1 MLVLLHSALECNRA
15 IKLTSSSK
23 QSCHRSPAQRGPITH
38 LVVMPPRTVQV
49 VGAVNLKYLSLS
61 CLHEQMVVERAS
73 EFVHKSRR
81 KQSHTP
87 FGRPNTRGARG
98 LQIPQ
103 QERENHAAGKPRRWR
118 RTTWQGH
125 NQHPPRDELPK
136 RGPRWSSCSLSGGSR
151 AAAKKDEITAAHSA
165 EPAELSGGSEGIYYR
180 VHEARKPQ
188 RWSCSASGARVDS
201 KRSTDSKRC
210 DPST

>member
-1 MLVLLHSALECNRA
+1 MRAVIFFCWCYCIWHLALECNRA

-103 QERENHAAGKPRRWR
+103 QERENRAAEKPRKWR
-118 RTTWQGH
+118 RPTWQGH
-125 NQHPPRDELPK
+125 NQHLESEQLPK
-136 RGPRWSSCSLSGGSR
+136 DCPRWSSCSISGRSR
-151 AAAKKDEITAAHSA
+151 ISCCGEERRDDGRLQPAG
-165 EPAELSGGSEGIYYR
+165 PAELGGGIEGTYYR
-180 VHEARKPQ
+180 VRRARKAQ
-188 RWSCSASGARVDS
+188 RWGCCSYRGRG
-201 KRSTDSKRC
+201 
-210 DPST
+210 

>member
-87 FGRPNTRGARG
+87 FGPLAPRTHEVRGACRYHSRRERTARPKSHANGADRRG
-98 LQIPQ
+98 RDTTNTLSQSSFQ
-103 QERENHAAGKPRRWR
+103 KTALVGLAARSPA
-118 RTTWQGH
+118 
-125 NQHPPRDELPK
+125 DL
-136 RGPRWSSCSLSGGSR
+136 GSR
-151 AAAKKDEITAAHSA
+151 AAAKKDEMTAAYSPRDRLNSAAALREHTIECA
-165 EPAELSGGSEGIYYR
+165 EPE
-180 VHEARKPQ
+180 
-188 RWSCSASGARVDS
+188 
-201 KRSTDSKRC
+201 KRSVGAAVPAEGEADG
-210 DPST
+210 